1 MRCSKCGNEI
11 ADNAKFCGKCGN
23 KVLAEAQEFSYK
35 EPAVSENKNSGK
47 LVMKPKTKKI
57 IGIVALLMIVGVS
70 AVLFGRF
77 YRKNVAMKNDVI
89 IVCGSYGNNTK
100 AYEYNGELKELGV
113 SGKDIHYMGEGIF
126 SVRESENSKKKLIDI
141 NGNLIKLNN
150 YDDAG
155 DFSEGLARVEV
166 DGKYGFVDKEGNE
179 VVSPKYDAAGDF
191 SEGLAGVEVDGKYG
205 FVDKEGNEVVNPKY
219 DAAGDFSEG
228 LARVEVDGKYGF
240 VDKEGNEVVS
250 PKYDDTGDFSEG
262 LARVWMD
269 RKCGFIDKEG
279 NEVVSPKYDAAGDF
293 NEGLAR
299 VEVDGK
305 HGFIDKEG
313 NEVVSPKFDYV
324 RDFIEGLALVEAD
337 GKFSCIDKKG
347 KDVISPKYEVIGIF
361 NKSAKMVIA
370 GMLKRGVSMSRSA
383 SEISEYEE
391 AFSEQLII
399 VREGDKRGVI
409 NLDGKVIIPSI
420 YRYIAIIR
428 R

>member
-150 YDDAG
+150 YESVN

-166 DGKYGFVDKEGNE
+166 DGKYGFVDKEE
-179 VVSPKYDAAGDF
+179 
-191 SEGLAGVEVDGKYG
+191 
-205 FVDKEGNEVVNPKY
+205 
-219 DAAGDFSEG
+219 
-228 LARVEVDGKYGF
+228 
-240 VDKEGNEVVS
+240 NEVVS

-399 VREGDKRGVI
+399 VSEGDKRGVI

>member
-113 SGKDIHYMGEGIF
+113 SGKDIHYKGEGIF
-126 SVRESENSKKKLIDI
+126 SVKESENSKKKLIDI

-150 YDDAG
+150 YESVN

-179 VVSPKYDAAGDF
+179 VVRLKYDAAGDF
-191 SEGLAGVEVDGKYG
+191 S
-205 FVDKEGNEVVNPKY
+205 
-219 DAAGDFSEG
+219 
-228 LARVEVDGKYGF
+228 
-240 VDKEGNEVVS
+240 
-250 PKYDDTGDFSEG
+250 
-262 LARVWMD
+262 
-269 RKCGFIDKEG
+269 
-279 NEVVSPKYDAAGDF
+279 
-293 NEGLAR
+293 EGLAR

-324 RDFIEGLALVEAD
+324 GDFIEGLARVEAD

-347 KDVISPKYEVIGIF
+347 KDVISPKYEVIRIF
-361 NKSAKMVIA
+361 NKSDKMVIA
-370 GMLKRGVSMSRSA
+370 GMKREAVSMSRSA

>member
-150 YDDAG
+150 YESVN
-155 DFSEGLARVEV
+155 DFS
-166 DGKYGFVDKEGNE
+166 
-179 VVSPKYDAAGDF
+179 
-191 SEGLAGVEVDGKYG
+191 
-205 FVDKEGNEVVNPKY
+205 
-219 DAAGDFSEG
+219 
-228 LARVEVDGKYGF
+228 
-240 VDKEGNEVVS
+240 
-250 PKYDDTGDFSEG
+250 
-262 LARVWMD
+262 
-269 RKCGFIDKEG
+269 
-279 NEVVSPKYDAAGDF
+279 
-293 NEGLAR
+293 EGLAR

-399 VREGDKRGVI
+399 VSEGDKRGVI